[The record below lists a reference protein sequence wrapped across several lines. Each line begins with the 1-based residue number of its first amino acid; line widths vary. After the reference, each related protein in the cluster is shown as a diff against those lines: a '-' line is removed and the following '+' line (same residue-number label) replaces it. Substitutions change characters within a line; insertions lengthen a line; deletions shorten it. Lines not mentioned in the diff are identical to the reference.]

1 MIKILTSQV
10 DSYTKINGEKI
21 VKEIGDTNKFVTQ
34 IKKYLKDNKSIL
46 FIASSKNDFE
56 KIDIYSNL
64 LFESLKLSGIAFK
77 EYNVLDGRTTDR
89 AKEFVDKAN
98 LIFLSGGNTFL
109 QSEFFKE
116 INLKALLENY
126 NGIVV
131 GQSAGS
137 INMAKDVFNS
147 PEQSENSDPI
157 YFEGLGLTKMNIE
170 PHWKTDTSAFNED
183 EKYQR
188 NYILEESEKRA
199 IYGLCDGSYILID
212 NDEVKKYGE
221 TYLIKDRKIS
231 RIK

>member
-10 DSYTKINGEKI
+10 DSYTRINGEKI

-64 LFESLKLSGIAFK
+64 LFKSLKLSGIAFK

-183 EKYQR
+183 EK
-188 NYILEESEKRA
+188 
-199 IYGLCDGSYILID
+199 
-212 NDEVKKYGE
+212 
-221 TYLIKDRKIS
+221 
-231 RIK
+231 

>member
-1 MIKILTSQV
+1 MRKLNLIVVFNQKLT
-10 DSYTKINGEKI
+10 KG
-21 VKEIGDTNKFVTQ
+21 
-34 IKKYLKDNKSIL
+34 L
-46 FIASSKNDFE
+46 FCI
-56 KIDIYSNL
+56 
-64 LFESLKLSGIAFK
+64 
-77 EYNVLDGRTTDR
+77 R

-170 PHWKTDTSAFNED
+170 PHWKNDISAFDED

-199 IYGLCDGSYILID
+199 IYGLCDGSYILIN
-212 NDEVKKYGE
+212 NDEVKIYGE

>member
-10 DSYTKINGEKI
+10 DSYTKINCEKI
-21 VKEIGDTNKFVTQ
+21 VKEISDTNKFVTQ

-147 PEQSENSDPI
+147 PEQSENSDSI

-170 PHWKTDTSAFNED
+170 PHWKNDISAFDED

-199 IYGLCDGSYILID
+199 IYGLCDGSYILIN
-212 NDEVKKYGE
+212 NDEVKIYGE

>member
-21 VKEIGDTNKFVTQ
+21 VKEIGDTNKLVTQ

-157 YFEGLGLTKMNIE
+157 YFEGLNLTKIQIL
-170 PHWKTDTSAFNED
+170 PH
-183 EKYQR
+183 
-188 NYILEESEKRA
+188 
-199 IYGLCDGSYILID
+199 
-212 NDEVKKYGE
+212 
-221 TYLIKDRKIS
+221 YLIINKASIKTKKMNKIFPQ
-231 RIK
+231 ILHV

>member
-1 MIKILTSQV
+1 
-10 DSYTKINGEKI
+10 
-21 VKEIGDTNKFVTQ
+21 
-34 IKKYLKDNKSIL
+34 
-46 FIASSKNDFE
+46 
-56 KIDIYSNL
+56 
-64 LFESLKLSGIAFK
+64 
-77 EYNVLDGRTTDR
+77 
-89 AKEFVDKAN
+89 
-98 LIFLSGGNTFL
+98 
-109 QSEFFKE
+109 
-116 INLKALLENY
+116 
-126 NGIVV
+126 
-131 GQSAGS
+131 
-137 INMAKDVFNS
+137 MAKDVFNS

-212 NDEVKKYGE
+212 NDEVKIYGE